1 MELQTMVSGLVCGDY
16 WSLFLAIYRLNTRWC
31 IALLLPYNSYIL
43 CDLVAPVAKEVVSP
57 NPHSQTLPQTII
69 RNYISKY
76 LFFYSNHPHNSII
89 LIVRPR
95 GCVFSKSSEFRKH
108 RKLGELYPQLE
119 YCILWSYSST
129 IHSVWVANNNNINL
143 YRPLC
148 LYFKLK

>member
-108 RKLGELYPQLE
+108 SEFRWIISATWILYSLNLLE
-119 YCILWSYSST
+119 YYPFC
-129 IHSVWVANNNNINL
+129 VG
-143 YRPLC
+143 R
-148 LYFKLK
+148 KQ